1 MEGGLSPQFFEWSWS
16 KTNALCYGRFPDRR
30 NTEVDYFWKA
40 EIGFQG
46 MLLKRNFGEPFG
58 GNWKK
63 IGNFCN
69 FSAIFRDFWD
79 LQICWDIWN
88 LTRQAHF
95 FYTVP
100 FFMKIW
106 LEVLLKIR
114 SFKKKK
120 TCIWVWWRDPPV
132 ACCLPT
138 SGGVLYKVQSM
149 HHKLHSCS
157 FSTGGAGT
165 KRSGYLNIKK
175 SPEIIKDEL
184 RGFCHLLHLSQWT
197 AGSWQWF
204 CL

>member
-1 MEGGLSPQFFEWSWS
+1 
-16 KTNALCYGRFPDRR
+16 
-30 NTEVDYFWKA
+30 
-40 EIGFQG
+40 

-157 FSTGGAGT
+157 FSTLVLVQRDLDIWTSKNHQRSLKMNFVVFVIFCICLSGQQVAGNDFA
-165 KRSGYLNIKK
+165 YK
-175 SPEIIKDEL
+175 SQVSFIYYTFCFYRQLDFPSEPGVANEILENEPK
-184 RGFCHLLHLSQWT
+184 S
-197 AGSWQWF
+197 
-204 CL
+204 CLAVA